1 MYEVCGIFDGVGDI
15 SRLFG
20 FPALLGA
27 VLIG

>member
-1 MYEVCGIFDGVGDI
+1 MKYAAFFDGVGDV